1 MIRVDAAGF
10 RYGNGPWIFRGCS
23 FQVHPGDILAI
34 LGPNGR
40 GKTSLLRAILG
51 VLPLREGS
59 IQVQGDMGYV
69 PQNGGGAFF
78 SYSVLEMVIMGRIRH
93 MGFFASPNRQD
104 REAAKTALGTLG
116 LLDFQDRSFA
126 KLSGGERQLVLIA
139 RALASGC
146 SCLLLDEP
154 TSALDFKNQKI
165 VLDVIREVR
174 NHGLTVVFTT
184 HGPHHALHVAN
195 RCLLMFDERHFAF
208 GDSETVLNNQ
218 ALRQLYE
225 TDIRK
230 VHIAQKDLDLKTVI
244 PVYQ

>member
-1 MIRVDAAGF
+1 MIQVHSAGF
-10 RYGNGPWIFRGCS
+10 RYGTGPWIFRGCS
-23 FQVHPGDILAI
+23 FQIDPGDILAI

-40 GKTSLLRAILG
+40 GKTSLLKAILG
-51 VLPLREGS
+51 VLPLSEGS
-59 IQVQGDMGYV
+59 IQLQGVTGYV

-78 SYSVLEMVIMGRIRH
+78 SYSVLDMVVMGRIRH
-93 MGFFASPNRQD
+93 MGFFASPNKQD
-104 REAAKTALGTLG
+104 REIARNALKTLG
-116 LLDFQDRSFA
+116 LLDFQDRSFG

-174 NHGLTVVFTT
+174 DHGLTVVFTT

-195 RCLLMFDERHFAF
+195 RCLLMFDENHFSF
-208 GDSETVLNNQ
+208 GDSESVLDDQ
-218 ALRQLYE
+218 SLHRLYD

-230 VHIAQKDLDLKTVI
+230 VHINQDDLDIQTVI